1 MGIKLFYA
9 SRRSHGHKECENG
22 AKTTKLRLIEGART
36 KLQRILKNLGL
47 DVTKGP
53 NCKEL
58 NTAEGF
64 FVKSGKA
71 QGVFC
76 KKAKPCRFDSAWI

>member
-47 DVTKGP
+47 NVTKGP

-58 NTAEGF
+58 NTVEGF
-64 FVKSGKA
+64 FCEIRKSSGGFLQKGEA
-71 QGVFC
+71 MPV
-76 KKAKPCRFDSAWI
+76 